1 MDSIEKIVFKE
12 ESYKIIGACMKVHRA
27 LGAGFL
33 EAVYEEALEKE
44 FQNQKIPFK
53 KQVNLELYYENKKLK
68 KQYRADFVCYDS
80 IILEIKAVALVPV
93 AFYAQLKNY
102 LKCTNT
108 ELGMLINFGT
118 SSLTYKRILNLK
130 NSRSLQKFV

>member
-1 MDSIEKIVFKE
+1 
-12 ESYKIIGACMKVHRA
+12 MKVHRS

-44 FQNQKIPFK
+44 FQTQNIPFK
-53 KQVNLELYYENKKLK
+53 RQLKLELYYDNQKLK
-68 KQYRADFVCYDS
+68 KQYRADFVCYDV
-80 IILEIKAVALVPV
+80 IILEIKAVQQLPV

-102 LKCTNT
+102 LKCTNM

-118 SSLTYKRILNLK
+118 PSLFYKRIINSK
-130 NSRSLQKFV
+130 NSD